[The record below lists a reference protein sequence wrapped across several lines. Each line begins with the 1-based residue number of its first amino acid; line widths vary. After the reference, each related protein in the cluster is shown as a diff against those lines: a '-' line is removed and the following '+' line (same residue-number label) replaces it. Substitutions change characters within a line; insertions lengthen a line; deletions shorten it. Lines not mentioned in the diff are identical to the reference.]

1 MERIP
6 RSGELY
12 RHFKGKLYQVVAIA
26 RHSET
31 REELV
36 IYQALYGDYQVY
48 ARPLTMFVSEVDHT
62 KYPQVTQ
69 RYRFER
75 VDRETLEEETP
86 RAEASDNLRVMGTQ
100 AEAMAKYMKGAQAE
114 SKDSEVNAK
123 LMAFFD
129 AQDMEEKYNILI
141 SMRDEVD
148 DLMINNMAV
157 VLDVVIPE
165 GDTGDRYEQLKR
177 CIRTKQR
184 YETERL
190 R

>member
-12 RHFKGKLYQVVAIA
+12 RHFKGKLYQVLTIA

-31 REELV
+31 GEELV

-48 ARPLTMFVSEVDHT
+48 ARPLAMFVSEVDHT

-69 RYRFER
+69 QYRFEEVGR
-75 VDRETLEEETP
+75 QSLMAEAP
-86 RAEASDNLRVMGTQ
+86 RAEMPGNLRVMGTQ

-114 SKDSEVNAK
+114 TVDAGVNAK

-129 AQDMEEKYNILI
+129 AEDMEEKYNILI

-165 GDTGDRYEQLKR
+165 GETGDRYEQLKR

-184 YETERL
+184 YEAERL